1 MAADWLLIEVATGL
15 QKLMTL
21 SLDRTPAAD
30 LITAT
35 ARVWHEALQ
44 VGRVWDQER
53 DAKRI
58 REGFTRLAL
67 NSKRWPTV
75 EELISSLP
83 SAPHQW
89 RLPAPTCIPGSRE
102 DRARKLAALLG
113 EEYNPDTAG
122 LPESHPVMSELRNP
136 PSQDAE

>member
-1 MAADWLLIEVATGL
+1 MADWLLSEIATGL

-21 SLDRTPAAD
+21 SLDRTPSAD

-44 VGRVWDQER
+44 VGRVWDQGR
-53 DAKRI
+53 DTMRI
-58 REGFTRLAL
+58 REGFSRLVL

-83 SAPHQW
+83 SPPHQW

-102 DRARKLAALLG
+102 ERARKLATLLG
-113 EEYNPDTAG
+113 EEYNPETAG
-122 LPESHPVMSELRNP
+122 LPESSPVLSDLR
-136 PSQDAE
+136 QRQI